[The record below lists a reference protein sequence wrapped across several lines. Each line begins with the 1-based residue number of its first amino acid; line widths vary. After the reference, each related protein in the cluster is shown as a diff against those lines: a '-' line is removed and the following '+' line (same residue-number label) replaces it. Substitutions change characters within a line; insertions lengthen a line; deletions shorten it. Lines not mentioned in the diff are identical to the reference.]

1 MKKNTFFF
9 SCCLVVLFFLF
20 AVTEK
25 VGGQS
30 LNGQTLAN
38 TQIPIPTAIPTATP
52 IAVSPSAIPTDQVID
67 LYKQALEVSQNTV
80 DNVHTTT
87 NIVLAVVGFVF
98 TAISLAIAGGTWL
111 IGNTINKSAEQLEKA
126 REQIIKKQEE
136 FDQRA
141 KELTATQEKM
151 LEQVKSALIEVAQFR
166 TELSQEKSSREK
178 DRALLK
184 RPLTLVQID
193 EYGLQLAS
201 GNEEERIGSISALVE
216 MSTRLDAIVR
226 LRSVKTLGRLEIYDE
241 SAAKRLKEIAET
253 DVVKIIRTE
262 AERSLKLIK
271 ERKNITAKA

>member
-111 IGNTINKSAEQLEKA
+111 IGNTINKSAEQLD
-126 REQIIKKQEE
+126 R
-136 FDQRA
+136 
-141 KELTATQEKM
+141 
-151 LEQVKSALIEVAQFR
+151 KS
-166 TELSQEKSSREK
+166 
-178 DRALLK
+178 
-184 RPLTLVQID
+184 
-193 EYGLQLAS
+193 
-201 GNEEERIGSISALVE
+201 
-216 MSTRLDAIVR
+216 
-226 LRSVKTLGRLEIYDE
+226 
-241 SAAKRLKEIAET
+241 
-253 DVVKIIRTE
+253 VV
-262 AERSLKLIK
+262 
-271 ERKNITAKA
+271 